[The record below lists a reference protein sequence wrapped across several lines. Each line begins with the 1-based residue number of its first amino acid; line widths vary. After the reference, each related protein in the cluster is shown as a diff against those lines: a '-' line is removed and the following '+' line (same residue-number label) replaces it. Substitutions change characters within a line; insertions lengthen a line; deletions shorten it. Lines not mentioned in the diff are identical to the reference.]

1 MIAAATIRRR
11 RRVLCD
17 VLDEDWVCLEMMT
30 PVIDAAQR
38 KLVGNGT
45 FRKFDQ
51 LLSPRR
57 VVEAAR
63 GNRRGG
69 RNLTRRDIFIWISV
83 VLFFNQISGVITEM
97 SSTSFSKLMVDIFS
111 VGIFQYMAWYAV
123 FRLLVSSDAMPVAR
137 GQDFLIAV
145 ALCFLV
151 FLPTVRIIW
160 VAATGIAIYWWIF
173 NAGDPKLRA
182 AGAVLAALSVQ
193 ELWGHAFFNL
203 VAFHL
208 LSAETAVVGTILK
221 VIRAGTVWQANVIT
235 GPTGY
240 GIVIFDECSAFH
252 NLSLAMLCWITVSK
266 LRYQTWQI
274 RDFVVGVAIGITMI
288 LWNVSR
294 LCFMAWDV
302 ESYYYWHDGTGVEI
316 FAIGASLSILL
327 ISLYC
332 SGPGRRMT

>member
-1 MIAAATIRRR
+1 M
-11 RRVLCD
+11 V
-17 VLDEDWVCLEMMT
+17 T
-30 PVIDAAQR
+30 PVIDATQR

-63 GNRRGG
+63 GARRGG
-69 RNLTRRDIFIWISV
+69 PNLTRRDIFIWVSV
-83 VLFFNQISGVITEM
+83 VFFLNQLSGVITEM
-97 SSTSFSKLMVDIFS
+97 PSTSLEKLTSDLLSIGV
-111 VGIFQYMAWYAV
+111 FQYMAWYAI
-123 FRLLVSSDAMPVAR
+123 FRLLVSSNSVPVAR
-137 GQDFLIAV
+137 WEDFLIAA

-160 VAATGIAIYWWIF
+160 VAAAGIAIYWVIF

-193 ELWGHAFFNL
+193 ELWGPAFFHL
-203 VAFHL
+203 VAVPL
-208 LSAETAVVGTILK
+208 LFAETAVVGTILE
-221 VIRAGTVWQANVIT
+221 VARAGTVWQANVIT
-235 GPTGY
+235 APTGY
-240 GIVIFDECSAFH
+240 GIVILDECSAFH

-266 LRYQTWQI
+266 LRYQSWRI
-274 RDFVVGVAIGITMI
+274 RDFSVGIAIGVTMI
-288 LWNVSR
+288 VWNVSR
-294 LCFMAWDV
+294 LCLMAWDV
-302 ESYYYWHDGTGVEI
+302 DLYHYWHEGIGAEI
-316 FAIGASLSILL
+316 FAIGASFSILL